1 MVIVTLVT
9 GGAFL
14 TRGKSRQTRALRL
27 SLRDSDRVEL
37 GSFRARES
45 DQMAGVVNH
54 GDAHMAI

>member
-1 MVIVTLVT
+1 MVIVTLVA

-14 TRGKSRQTRALRL
+14 TRGKSGQCRALRL
-27 SLRDSDRVEL
+27 SLRDRVEL
-37 GSFRARES
+37 GSFRARKS